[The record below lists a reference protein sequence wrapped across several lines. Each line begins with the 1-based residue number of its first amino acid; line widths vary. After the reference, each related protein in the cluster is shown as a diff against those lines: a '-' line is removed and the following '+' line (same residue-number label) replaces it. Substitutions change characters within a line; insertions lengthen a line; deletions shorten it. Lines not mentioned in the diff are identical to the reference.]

1 VFQPYLVVGLEGAYA
16 ELASLGPDWTNLQAG
31 VSQLRLVPAGEPS
44 SLPPNATYLLSGCA
58 ADKYLSGKN
67 SIAVLWILSDS
78 SSGFESE
85 AGFFIHK
92 NLCCNLC
99 SFKLKIGQKF
109 VVEVFLKT
117 AFIV

>member
-1 VFQPYLVVGLEGAYA
+1 LDLHLSPYQELELSLKTREGSKSKGTRQVFQPYLVVGLEGAYA

-67 SIAVLWILSDS
+67 CTMWFLSDPEL
-78 SSGFESE
+78 F
-85 AGFFIHK
+85 A
-92 NLCCNLC
+92 L
-99 SFKLKIGQKF
+99 
-109 VVEVFLKT
+109 VEF
-117 AFIV
+117 

>member
-85 AGFFIHK
+85 AGFFIYIKISVAIYAVLNLKLVK
-92 NLCCNLC
+92 NSL
-99 SFKLKIGQKF
+99 LKYSLI
-109 VVEVFLKT
+109 
-117 AFIV
+117 

>member
-58 ADKYLSGKN
+58 ADKYLSGRN
-67 SIAVLWILSDS
+67 CIMMHRFVDLVG
-78 SSGFESE
+78 SGTY
-85 AGFFIHK
+85 
-92 NLCCNLC
+92 
-99 SFKLKIGQKF
+99 SFAL
-109 VVEVFLKT
+109 VRL
-117 AFIV
+117 